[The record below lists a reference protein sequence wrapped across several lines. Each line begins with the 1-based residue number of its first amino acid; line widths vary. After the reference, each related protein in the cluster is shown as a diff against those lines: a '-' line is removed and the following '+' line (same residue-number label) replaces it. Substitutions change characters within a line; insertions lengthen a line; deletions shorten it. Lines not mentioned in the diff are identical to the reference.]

1 MLTLVHNHFSF
12 LMIEPDHWLQQKLK
26 NSDSLLRLCDVI
38 STFYWLNNNPWAR
51 VGYEIINGQLGAWRR
66 VGFNQSRIQQVL
78 M

>member
-38 STFYWLNNNPWAR
+38 STFIGSTITHERALDMR
-51 VGYEIINGQLGAWRR
+51 
-66 VGFNQSRIQQVL
+66 
-78 M
+78 